1 MVSETPKMPAMVS
14 ETPKSDEQLLPAK
27 HGDGDL
33 FICDV
38 ADAVLK
44 DLIPQ
49 MEHPFYSLS
58 KKPETEIR
66 RYEHN
71 GDWLQII
78 PSVKGLATIYDKDI
92 LIYCISQLMEKL
104 KRNETVSARIRI
116 TSRDLLVF
124 TNRGTSGKDYE
135 ALCEAIERLAGTRI
149 TTNILTGDEEQH
161 DSFGLIDAASIRR
174 NHGLNGRLLWV
185 EIKLSDWV
193 LNAIRSQ
200 EVLTLHPDYF
210 RLGKPLERRIYE
222 LARKHCGRQASWQI
236 SLEMLLK
243 KSGSQSP
250 IKRFRQMVKHIAH
263 HDHLPDYRVTFDEDA
278 DKATFYNR
286 ESWWDNRPLP
296 SNGETLSALP
306 TQAYEDART
315 AAPGYDIHR
324 LEKEWRDWWIN
335 SGKPKLDNPA
345 AAFVGFCRSRHK
357 RAPIQREDGW
367 SRNETPARL
376 RKSKPHYRP
385 ADAS

>member
-1 MVSETPKMPAMVS
+1 MVTETPKPH
-14 ETPKSDEQLLPAK
+14 EQLLAAK
-27 HGDGDL
+27 HSNGDL

-58 KKPETEIR
+58 KKPETAIR

-71 GDWLQII
+71 GNWLQII

-104 KRNETVSARIRI
+104 KRNEEVGPRIRI
-116 TSRDLLVF
+116 TSHDLLVF
-124 TNRGTSGKDYE
+124 TNRGTAGKDYD
-135 ALCEAIERLAGTRI
+135 ALCEAIDRLAGTRI
-149 TTNILTGDEEQH
+149 STNIRTGEEEQT

-174 NHGLNGRLLWV
+174 KHGLDGRLLWV
-185 EIKLSDWV
+185 EIKLSEWV
-193 LNAIRSQ
+193 FNAIRSQ

-210 RLGKPLERRIYE
+210 RLGKPLERRVYE
-222 LARKHCGRQASWQI
+222 LARKHCGRQTTWQI
-236 SLEMLLK
+236 SLETMLK

-250 IKRFRQMVKHIAH
+250 IKRFRQMVKHIAK
-263 HDHLPDYRVTFDEDA
+263 HDHLPDYRVIFDEETDLV
-278 DKATFYNR
+278 TFHNR
-286 ESWWDNRPLP
+286 ESWWQNTPLP
-296 SNGETLSALP
+296 SDGETLPPLP
-306 TQAYEDART
+306 TETYDEGRA
-315 AAPGYDIHR
+315 AAPGYDIHE
-324 LEKEWRDWWIN
+324 LESEWRDWWAS

-357 RAPIQREDGW
+357 RAPIEREA
-367 SRNETPARL
+367 AR
-376 RKSKPHYRP
+376 Y
-385 ADAS
+385 DD